1 LKATLK
7 TASNSIAIR
16 IDLLL
21 DRLTE
26 EGLVLR
32 LLLASR

>member
-1 LKATLK
+1 LKATLI

-21 DRLTE
+21 DKLTK